1 MSDSAQPRSHGQ
13 APRPG
18 FSELAR
24 RKGVPAAFVLVLLAF
39 GGFSLLLPVVP
50 LAVVRGG
57 GSELVAGAT
66 TGVFMTVTVL
76 LQLVTPRL
84 TTAIGYRWVLA
95 IGSSLLGL
103 PSGLLAVFDGPFAV
117 LAISGVRGAGFG
129 MMTVAGSALVAELAP
144 PGMLGRATS
153 LIGLAVGISEALFLP
168 LGLWVLDVFGLPAAA
183 WSATAFGVVGL
194 VAAARLPDVYPEP
207 PERSDPAALSR
218 KSVMVLLAGPFLVML
233 AVTLPYGAAA
243 SFLSPALD
251 SIASGGGAVVAGVGL
266 GLLGAGVIVGRTF
279 AGLVSDR
286 HGPGRL
292 VWPGLGVAALGM
304 AAIAALLVVE
314 PNPWWFLIPTVV
326 FGFGFGAVQ
335 NEALVGSFERMPR
348 SRLGTAS
355 ASWNISFDAG
365 TGLGSIVMG
374 GLAAAG
380 YVPLFSVAAIVV
392 LAVGGPAAVWAR
404 RTRPE
409 RDLAAQGAD
418 DRIGP

>member
-1 MSDSAQPRSHGQ
+1 
-13 APRPG
+13 
-18 FSELAR
+18 
-24 RKGVPAAFVLVLLAF
+24 
-39 GGFSLLLPVVP
+39 
-50 LAVVRGG
+50 
-57 GSELVAGAT
+57 
-66 TGVFMTVTVL
+66 MTVTVL
-76 LQLVTPRL
+76 LQLLTPRL

-183 WSATAFGVVGL
+183 GSATAFGVGGL

-251 SIASGGGAVVAGVGL
+251 SSASGGGAVGARGGL
-266 GLLGAGVIVGRTF
+266 GARGGGVCG
-279 AGLVSDR
+279 
-286 HGPGRL
+286 
-292 VWPGLGVAALGM
+292 
-304 AAIAALLVVE
+304 
-314 PNPWWFLIPTVV
+314 
-326 FGFGFGAVQ
+326 
-335 NEALVGSFERMPR
+335 
-348 SRLGTAS
+348 GTAS
-355 ASWNISFDAG
+355 APAAWSGPPSASPPWAWPRPPRCSSWSRPRGGSSSPPWSSASGSAPSRTRRWSVRSSGCRARAWAPRRRRGTSHSTPGPASGRSSWAG
-365 TGLGSIVMG
+365 WPPRATYRCSPWPRSSCSRW
-374 GLAAAG
+374 AA
-380 YVPLFSVAAIVV
+380 PPRC
-392 LAVGGPAAVWAR
+392 GPAAPAPNAIWPRRGRTIGSGHDTTGTAGRDPGLRVGQPPFGAARARAR
-404 RTRPE
+404 RGAGRAHRRPE
-409 RDLAAQGAD
+409 VGHAGGVARRARG
-418 DRIGP
+418 

>member
-1 MSDSAQPRSHGQ
+1 MNAR
-13 APRPG
+13 AENPG
-18 FSELAR
+18 AFARLAR
-24 RKGVPAAFVLVLLAF
+24 TPGVPAAFVLVLLAF

-76 LQLVTPRL
+76 FQLATPRL
-84 TTAIGYRWVLA
+84 TGIIGYRWVLG
-95 IGSSLLGL
+95 IGSALLGL
-103 PSGLLAVFDGPFAV
+103 PSGLLAVFDGSFAV

-168 LGLWVLDVFGLPAAA
+168 VGLWLLDLFGLPTVAWAA
-183 WSATAFGVVGL
+183 TTFGVVGL
-194 VAAARLPDVYPEP
+194 VAAVRLPHVFPTP
-207 PERSDPAALSR
+207 PEESGHEGMGPR
-218 KSVMVLLAGPFLVML
+218 KVIVLLAGPFLVMV

-251 SIASGGGAVVAGVGL
+251 SIVSGSGAVVAGLGL
-266 GLLGAGVIVGRTF
+266 GLLGAGVIVGRTV

-286 HGPGRL
+286 RGPGAL

-304 AAIAALLVVE
+304 LGIAWLLTLE
-314 PNPWWFLIPTVV
+314 ANPWWFLVPTVV
-326 FGFGFGAVQ
+326 FGLGFGAVQ

-365 TGLGSIVMG
+365 TGLGSVVMG
-374 GLAAAG
+374 GFAGFGYVVLFTVAAG
-380 YVPLFSVAAIVV
+380 IVLV
-392 LAVGGPAAVWAR
+392 VGGPAAVGAR
-404 RTRPE
+404 RTRPV
-409 RDLAAQGAD
+409 RDLASD
-418 DRIGP
+418 DSGDKVNS

>member
-1 MSDSAQPRSHGQ
+1 M
-13 APRPG
+13 
-18 FSELAR
+18 
-24 RKGVPAAFVLVLLAF
+24 LVLLAF

-57 GSELVAGAT
+57 GSEFVAGAT

-76 LQLVTPRL
+76 FQLFTPRV
-84 TTAIGYRWVLA
+84 TAGIGYRWVLA

-153 LIGLAVGISEALFLP
+153 LIGLAVGLSEAVFLP
-168 LGLWVLDVFGLPAAA
+168 AGLWLLEAFGLPTVA
-183 WSATAFGVVGL
+183 WGATAFGVVGL
-194 VAAARLPDVYPEP
+194 VAAARLPDVYPAPIES
-207 PERSDPAALSR
+207 SDPAALSR
-218 KSVMVLLAGPFLVML
+218 KAVFILLAGPFLVML

-251 SIASGGGAVVAGVGL
+251 SIVNGSGAVVAGVGL

-279 AGLVSDR
+279 AGLISDR
-286 HGPGRL
+286 RGPGAL
-292 VWPGLGVAALGM
+292 VWPGLGVAMIGM
-304 AAIAALLVVE
+304 IGIAVLLSIE
-314 PNPWWFLIPTVV
+314 PSPWWFLVPTVV
-326 FGFGFGAVQ
+326 FGLGFGAVQ
-335 NEALVGSFERMPR
+335 NEALVSSFERMPR

-365 TGLGSIVMG
+365 TGLGSVVMG
-374 GLAAAG
+374 GLAGFGYVALFTVAAG
-380 YVPLFSVAAIVV
+380 VV
-392 LAVGGPAAVWAR
+392 LLVGGPAAVGAK

-409 RDLAAQGAD
+409 RELVVPEPGDKIAE
-418 DRIGP
+418 

>member
-1 MSDSAQPRSHGQ
+1 M
-13 APRPG
+13 
-18 FSELAR
+18 
-24 RKGVPAAFVLVLLAF
+24 PAAFVLVLLAF

-76 LQLVTPRL
+76 LQLLTPRL
-84 TTAIGYRWVLA
+84 TAAIGYRWVLA

-168 LGLWVLDVFGLPAAA
+168 IGLWLLDVFGLPTVA
-183 WSATAFGVVGL
+183 WSATAFGAVGL
-194 VAAARLPDVYPEP
+194 VAAARLPDTHPAP
-207 PERSDPAALSR
+207 PEESDAAALSR
-218 KSVMVLLAGPFLVML
+218 RSVLLLLLGPFLVML

-251 SIASGGGAVVAGVGL
+251 SIVTGSGAVVAGVGL

-279 AGLVSDR
+279 AGLISDR
-286 HGPGRL
+286 RGPGAL
-292 VWPGLGVAALGM
+292 VWPGLIVAALGM
-304 AAIAALLVVE
+304 VGIAVLLTVE
-314 PNPWWFLIPTVV
+314 ADPWWFLAPTVV

-335 NEALVGSFERMPR
+335 NEALVSSFERMPR

-365 TGLGSIVMG
+365 TGLGSVVMG
-374 GLAAAG
+374 GLAGFG
-380 YVPLFSVAAIVV
+380 YVTLFSVAAVIV
-392 LAVGGPAAVWAR
+392 LAVGGPAAVGAR
-404 RTRPE
+404 RTRPQ
-409 RDLAAQGAD
+409 RDLPVSDPGD
-418 DRIGP
+418 SITS

>member
-1 MSDSAQPRSHGQ
+1 MSTESSANPRAGE
-13 APRPG
+13 PG
-18 FSELAR
+18 AFAQLAR

-76 LQLVTPRL
+76 FQLATPRL
-84 TTAIGYRWVLA
+84 TGAIGYRWVLA

-153 LIGLAVGISEALFLP
+153 LIGLAVGISEAIFLP
-168 LGLWVLDVFGLPAAA
+168 VGLWVLDVFGLPAVA

-194 VAAARLPDVYPEP
+194 VAAARLPHVYPAP
-207 PERSDPAALSR
+207 PEKTDAPALSR
-218 KSVMVLLAGPFLVML
+218 KAVFLLLAGPFMVMV

-251 SIASGGGAVVAGVGL
+251 SIVSGSGAVVAGVGL
-266 GLLGAGVIVGRTF
+266 GLLGVGVIVGRTV

-286 HGPGRL
+286 RGPGAL
-292 VWPGLGVAALGM
+292 VWPGLIVAALGM
-304 AAIAALLVVE
+304 GGIAALLSTGA
-314 PNPWWFLIPTVV
+314 NPWWFIAPTVV
-326 FGFGFGAVQ
+326 FGLGFGAVQ
-335 NEALVGSFERMPR
+335 NEALVASFERMPR
-348 SRLGTAS
+348 SKLGTAS

-374 GLAAAG
+374 GFAGFG
-380 YVPLFSVAAIVV
+380 YVVLFTVSAAIV
-392 LAVGGPAAVWAR
+392 LLVGGPSAVGAR

-409 RDLAAQGAD
+409 RDLTMSDPGD
-418 DRIGP
+418 KVNS

>member
-1 MSDSAQPRSHGQ
+1 M
-13 APRPG
+13 
-18 FSELAR
+18 
-24 RKGVPAAFVLVLLAF
+24 PAAFVLVLLAF

-84 TTAIGYRWVLA
+84 TAAIGYRWVLGV
-95 IGSSLLGL
+95 GSSLLGL

-153 LIGLAVGISEALFLP
+153 LIGLAIGISEAVFLP
-168 LGLWVLDVFGLPAAA
+168 VGLWLLEALGLPVAA

-194 VAAARLPDVYPEP
+194 VAAVRLPRVFPTP
-207 PERSDPAALSR
+207 PGDSERAALSR
-218 KSVMVLLAGPFLVML
+218 RQVVILLVGPFLVML

-251 SIASGGGAVVAGVGL
+251 SIVSGGGAVVAGVGL
-266 GLLGAGVIVGRTF
+266 GLIGAGVIAGRTV

-292 VWPGLGVAALGM
+292 VWPGLSVAALGM
-304 AAIAALLVVE
+304 VGIAVLLTVE
-314 PNPWWFLIPTVV
+314 PNPWWFLVPTVV
-326 FGFGFGAVQ
+326 FGLGFGAVQ

-348 SRLGTAS
+348 SKLGTAS

-365 TGLGSIVMG
+365 TGLGSVVMG
-374 GLAAAG
+374 GLAGFG
-380 YVPLFSVAAIVV
+380 YVTLFAVAAVVV
-392 LAVGGPAAVWAR
+392 LAVGGPAAVGAR
-404 RTRPE
+404 RARPR
-409 RDLAAQGAD
+409 RDLAVPGSD
-418 DRIGP
+418 DTITP

>member
-1 MSDSAQPRSHGQ
+1 MTGSPATSQGALKRLVGT
-13 APRPG
+13 
-18 FSELAR
+18 
-24 RKGVPAAFVLVLLAF
+24 KGVPSAFVLVLLAF

-50 LAVVRGG
+50 LAVVRSG

-76 LQLVTPRL
+76 FQLVTPRF
-84 TTAIGYRWVLA
+84 TAAIGYRWVLG
-95 IGSSLLGL
+95 IGSALLGL
-103 PSGLLAVFDGPFAV
+103 PSGLLAVFEGPFAV

-153 LIGLAVGISEALFLP
+153 LIGLAIGISEAVFLP
-168 LGLWVLDVFGLPAAA
+168 VGLWLLDAFGLPTAA

-194 VAAARLPDVYPEP
+194 VAAVRLPRVFPTP
-207 PERSDPAALSR
+207 PDPSERAALSR
-218 KSVMVLLAGPFLVML
+218 RQVFILLVGPFLVML

-251 SIASGGGAVVAGVGL
+251 SIVSGGGAVVAGVGL
-266 GLLGAGVIVGRTF
+266 GLIGAGVIAGRTV

-292 VWPGLGVAALGM
+292 VWPGLSVAALGM
-304 AAIAALLVVE
+304 AGIAALLTVG
-314 PNPWWFLIPTVV
+314 PNPWWFLVPTVV
-326 FGFGFGAVQ
+326 FGLGFGAVQ
-335 NEALVGSFERMPR
+335 NEALVSSFERMPR
-348 SRLGTAS
+348 SKLGTAS

-365 TGLGSIVMG
+365 TGLGSVVMG
-374 GLAAAG
+374 GLAGFG
-380 YVPLFSVAAIVV
+380 YVALFAVAAAVV
-392 LAVGGPAAVWAR
+392 LVVGGPAAVGAR

-409 RDLAAQGAD
+409 RDLAVPGSED
-418 DRIGP
+418 TITP

>member
-1 MSDSAQPRSHGQ
+1 MHCDAGVTPR
-13 APRPG
+13 AAKPG
-18 FSELAR
+18 ALSQLTR
-24 RKGVPAAFVLVLLAF
+24 TPGVLAAFALVLLAF

-57 GSELVAGAT
+57 GSEVVAGAT

-76 LQLVTPRL
+76 FQLITPRI
-84 TTAIGYRWVLA
+84 TAAIGYRWVLA

-153 LIGLAVGISEALFLP
+153 LIGLAIGISEALFLP
-168 LGLWVLDVFGLPAAA
+168 AGLWLLDGFGLPAVA

-194 VAAARLPDVYPEP
+194 VAAARLPRVYPTP
-207 PERSDPAALSR
+207 PEPSDLAAMSSR
-218 KSVMVLLAGPFLVML
+218 QVLVLLAGPFLVML
-233 AVTLPYGAAA
+233 AVSLPYGAAA

-251 SIASGGGAVVAGVGL
+251 EIVHGSGAVVAGVGL
-266 GLLGAGVIVGRTF
+266 GLLGVGVIIGRTF

-286 HGPGRL
+286 QGPGAL
-292 VWPGLGVAALGM
+292 VWPGLGFAALGM
-304 AAIAALLVVE
+304 AGIAVLLSIGV
-314 PNPWWFLIPTVV
+314 NPWWFLVPTVV
-326 FGFGFGAVQ
+326 FGLGFGAVQ
-335 NEALVGSFERMPR
+335 NDALVGSFERMPR

-355 ASWNISFDAG
+355 ASWNISFDTG

-374 GLAAAG
+374 GLAGFGYVVLFTVAAG
-380 YVPLFSVAAIVV
+380 IVLV
-392 LAVGGPAAVWAR
+392 VGGPAAVNAR
-404 RTRPE
+404 RTRPPRE
-409 RDLAAQGAD
+409 LPLPDSGD
-418 DRIGP
+418 KVNG

>member
-1 MSDSAQPRSHGQ
+1 MTTPAQKSG
-13 APRPG
+13 G
-18 FSELAR
+18 FAQLAR
-24 RKGVPAAFVLVLLAF
+24 RPGVPAAFVLVLLAF

-57 GSELVAGAT
+57 GSEFVAGAT

-76 LQLVTPRL
+76 VQLLTPRM
-84 TTAIGYRWVLA
+84 TAAIGYRWVLA
-95 IGSSLLGL
+95 VGSSLLGL
-103 PSGLLAVFDGPFAV
+103 PSGLFAVFDGPFAV

-168 LGLWVLDVFGLPAAA
+168 IGLWLLDVFGLPTVA

-194 VAAARLPDVYPEP
+194 VAAARLPDVHPAPVEA
-207 PERSDPAALSR
+207 SDPAALSR
-218 KSVMVLLAGPFLVML
+218 KAIIVLLAGPFLVML

-251 SIASGGGAVVAGVGL
+251 SIVSGSGAVVAGVGL
-266 GLLGAGVIVGRTF
+266 GLLGAGVIVGRTV

-286 HGPGRL
+286 RGPGAL
-292 VWPGLGVAALGM
+292 VWPGLFVATLGM
-304 AAIAALLVVE
+304 VGIALLLTVE
-314 PNPWWFLIPTVV
+314 PDPWWFLAPTVV
-326 FGFGFGAVQ
+326 FGLGFGAVQ

-365 TGLGSIVMG
+365 TGLGSVVMG
-374 GLAAAG
+374 GLAGFGYVALFAVAAG
-380 YVPLFSVAAIVV
+380 IVLV
-392 LAVGGPAAVWAR
+392 VGAPAAVGAK

-409 RDLAAQGAD
+409 RDLVASDPGD
-418 DRIGP
+418 KIGS

>member
-1 MSDSAQPRSHGQ
+1 VSARVEN
-13 APRPG
+13 PG
-18 FSELAR
+18 ALAR
-24 RKGVPAAFVLVLLAF
+24 LVRTPGVPAAFVLVLLAF

-57 GSELVAGAT
+57 GSGLVAGAT

-76 LQLVTPRL
+76 FQLATPRL
-84 TTAIGYRWVLA
+84 TGFLGYRWVLG
-95 IGSSLLGL
+95 IGSALLGL

-117 LAISGVRGAGFG
+117 LAVSGVRGAGFG

-168 LGLWVLDVFGLPAAA
+168 VGLWLLDVFGLPTVA
-183 WSATAFGVVGL
+183 WAATAFGVVGL
-194 VAAARLPDVYPEP
+194 VAAVRLPHVFPAP
-207 PERSDPAALSR
+207 PEESGDEGMGPRT
-218 KSVMVLLAGPFLVML
+218 VMFLLAGPFLVMV

-251 SIASGGGAVVAGVGL
+251 SIVSGSGAVVAGLGL
-266 GLLGAGVIVGRTF
+266 GLLGVGVIVGRTV

-286 HGPGRL
+286 RGPGAL

-304 AAIAALLVVE
+304 LGIAGLLTLE
-314 PNPWWFLIPTVV
+314 ANPWWFLVPTVV
-326 FGFGFGAVQ
+326 FGLGFGAVQ

-365 TGLGSIVMG
+365 TGLGSVVMG
-374 GLAAAG
+374 VFAGFGYVALFAVAAG
-380 YVPLFSVAAIVV
+380 IVLV
-392 LAVGGPAAVWAR
+392 VGGPAAVGAR
-404 RTRPE
+404 RTRPV
-409 RDLAAQGAD
+409 RDLTSDSGD
-418 DRIGP
+418 KVIP

>member
-1 MSDSAQPRSHGQ
+1 M
-13 APRPG
+13 
-18 FSELAR
+18 AR
-24 RKGVPAAFVLVLLAF
+24 TSGVPAAFVLVLLAF

-76 LQLVTPRL
+76 FQLATPRF
-84 TTAIGYRWVLA
+84 TGIIGYRWVLG
-95 IGSSLLGL
+95 IGSALLGL
-103 PSGLLAVFDGPFAV
+103 PSGLLAVFDGSFAV

-168 LGLWVLDVFGLPAAA
+168 VGLWLLDLFGLPTVA
-183 WSATAFGVVGL
+183 WAATAFGVVGL
-194 VAAARLPDVYPEP
+194 VAAVRLPHVFPTP
-207 PERSDPAALSR
+207 PVGSDHEGMGPR
-218 KSVMVLLAGPFLVML
+218 KVLFLLAGPFLVMV

-251 SIASGGGAVVAGVGL
+251 SIVSGSGAVVAGLGL
-266 GLLGAGVIVGRTF
+266 GLLGAGVIVGRTV

-286 HGPGRL
+286 RGPGAL

-304 AAIAALLVVE
+304 LGIAWLLTLE
-314 PNPWWFLIPTVV
+314 ANPWWFLVPTVV
-326 FGFGFGAVQ
+326 FGLGFGAIQ

-365 TGLGSIVMG
+365 TGLGSVVMG
-374 GLAAAG
+374 GFAGFGYVVLFTVAAG
-380 YVPLFSVAAIVV
+380 IVLV
-392 LAVGGPAAVWAR
+392 VGGPAAVGAR
-404 RTRPE
+404 RTRPV
-409 RDLAAQGAD
+409 RDLASD
-418 DRIGP
+418 DSGDKVNS

>member
-1 MSDSAQPRSHGQ
+1 MSARVEN
-13 APRPG
+13 PG
-18 FSELAR
+18 AFARLAR
-24 RKGVPAAFVLVLLAF
+24 TPGVPAAFVLVLLAF

-76 LQLVTPRL
+76 FQLATPRL
-84 TTAIGYRWVLA
+84 TGVIGYRWVLG
-95 IGSSLLGL
+95 IGSALLGL
-103 PSGLLAVFDGPFAV
+103 PSGLLAVFDGSFAV

-168 LGLWVLDVFGLPAAA
+168 VGLWLLDLFGLPTVA
-183 WSATAFGVVGL
+183 WAATAFGVVGL
-194 VAAARLPDVYPEP
+194 VAAVRLPHVFPTP
-207 PERSDPAALSR
+207 PEGSDHEGMGPR
-218 KSVMVLLAGPFLVML
+218 RVMFLLAGPFLVMV

-251 SIASGGGAVVAGVGL
+251 SIVSGSGAVVAGLGL
-266 GLLGAGVIVGRTF
+266 GLLGAGVIVGRTV

-286 HGPGRL
+286 RGPGAL

-304 AAIAALLVVE
+304 LGIAWLLTLE
-314 PNPWWFLIPTVV
+314 ANPWWFLVPTVV
-326 FGFGFGAVQ
+326 FGLGFGAVQ

-365 TGLGSIVMG
+365 TGLGSVVMG
-374 GLAAAG
+374 GFAGFGYVVLFTVAAG
-380 YVPLFSVAAIVV
+380 IVLV
-392 LAVGGPAAVWAR
+392 VGGPAAVGAR
-404 RTRPE
+404 RTRPV
-409 RDLAAQGAD
+409 RDLASD
-418 DRIGP
+418 DSGDKVNS

>member
-1 MSDSAQPRSHGQ
+1 MNARVEN
-13 APRPG
+13 PG
-18 FSELAR
+18 AFARLAR
-24 RKGVPAAFVLVLLAF
+24 TPGVPAAFVLVLLAF

-76 LQLVTPRL
+76 FQLATPRF
-84 TTAIGYRWVLA
+84 TGIIGYRWVLG
-95 IGSSLLGL
+95 IGSALLGL
-103 PSGLLAVFDGPFAV
+103 PSGLLAVFDGSFAV

-168 LGLWVLDVFGLPAAA
+168 VGLWLLDLFGLPTVA
-183 WSATAFGVVGL
+183 WAATAFGVVGL
-194 VAAARLPDVYPEP
+194 VAAVRLPHVFPTPSEG
-207 PERSDPAALSR
+207 SDHEGMGPR
-218 KSVMVLLAGPFLVML
+218 KVLILLAGPFLVMV

-251 SIASGGGAVVAGVGL
+251 SIVSGSGAVVAGLGL
-266 GLLGAGVIVGRTF
+266 GLLGAGVIVGRTV

-286 HGPGRL
+286 RGPGAL

-304 AAIAALLVVE
+304 LGIAWLLTLE
-314 PNPWWFLIPTVV
+314 ANPWWFLVPTVV
-326 FGFGFGAVQ
+326 FGLGFGVIQ

-365 TGLGSIVMG
+365 TGLGSVVMG
-374 GLAAAG
+374 GFAGFGYVVLFTVAAG
-380 YVPLFSVAAIVV
+380 IVLV
-392 LAVGGPAAVWAR
+392 VGGPAAVGAR
-404 RTRPE
+404 RTRPV
-409 RDLAAQGAD
+409 RDLASD
-418 DRIGP
+418 DSGDKVNS